1 MEKQAGLA
9 RTIARMKK
17 FLATPDFSRRIGVMV
32 DDPQLPW
39 GGHTLQS
46 WAGCAVAATGFA
58 GLSVAEMVQPGVI
71 FLRQPQ

>member
-1 MEKQAGLA
+1 MT
-9 RTIARMKK
+9 R

-46 WAGCAVAATGFA
+46 WAGCAVAATGFG
-58 GLSVAEMVQPGVI
+58 GLTIAELIQPGVV
-71 FLRQPQ
+71 FFGQSR